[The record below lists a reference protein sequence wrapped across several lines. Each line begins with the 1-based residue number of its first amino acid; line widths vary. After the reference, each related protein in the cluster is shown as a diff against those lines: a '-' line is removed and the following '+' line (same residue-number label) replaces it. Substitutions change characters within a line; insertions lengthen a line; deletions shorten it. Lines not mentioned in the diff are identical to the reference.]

1 MPIASLIHQI
11 IICARRALCGRGQ
24 SGTSKPVVSQGEPA
38 SNHQRLPHA
47 IVNPKSADVVV
58 SRCRRL
64 CTRSDQ
70 TRSTLAGVCGRVSSP
85 TCRRQLA
92 RSHSNVQH
100 SAFSPVTDG
109 VNGARTQQVVR
120 EHGLIRTLRL
130 LSILTQAALRGQGG
144 SSLPEGAQLDYHC
157 NMSNEPSAKAAK
169 ELRLLEE
176 DDEFEEFKKQRMTAP
191 RPPRTHFARV
201 GVHPHVYLVFDF
213 GTRCCPSLAEWDQKE
228 EDHKDVKLWEDNWD
242 DTQYEDDFSKQ
253 LR

>member
-1 MPIASLIHQI
+1 MRGVRCVGAGKAEPQSPLSRKENLPAI
-11 IICARRALCGRGQ
+11 INGFHTQSSTQNLQMSSCRGVD
-24 SGTSKPVVSQGEPA
+24 G
-38 SNHQRLPHA
+38 
-47 IVNPKSADVVV
+47 
-58 SRCRRL
+58 

-157 NMSNEPSAKAAK
+157 TMSNEPSAKAAK

-176 DDEFEEFKKQRMTAP
+176 DDEFEEFKKQRTTPPAP
-191 RPPRTHFARV
+191 LAPTLPASVYILTSTLCLILGHDAARRWQS
-201 GVHPHVYLVFDF
+201 
-213 GTRCCPSLAEWDQKE
+213 GTRRRRTTK
-228 EDHKDVKLWEDNWD
+228 
-242 DTQYEDDFSKQ
+242 T
-253 LR
+253 